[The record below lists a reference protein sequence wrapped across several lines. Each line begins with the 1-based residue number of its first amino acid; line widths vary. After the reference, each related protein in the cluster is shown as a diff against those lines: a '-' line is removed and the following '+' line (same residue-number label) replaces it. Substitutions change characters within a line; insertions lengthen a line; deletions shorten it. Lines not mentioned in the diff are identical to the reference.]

1 MGKNK
6 NEMSFLDHLEELR
19 WHLIRSF
26 TAIFIIAIVVFVYIE
41 TIYDNLLIVHLDG
54 NFVTYK
60 FFCKVFQ
67 LIGVESDFC
76 NLEFQAELINVNAT
90 GQFTMAIWTSLIL
103 GLIFAFPYI
112 IYELWRFIMPGLS
125 PKERGKSRWF
135 IVLASLLFFV
145 GLLFS
150 YYVIM
155 PMSSYFFYNFEITEQ
170 IKNTI
175 TAQSHISLLTNT
187 LLGVS
192 LVFELPLVIYFL
204 SKLGLITPSF
214 LRKYRKHAIVVV
226 LILAAIITPP
236 DVASQI
242 VVAIPILILYE
253 IGIIISKRVEK
264 NYKKKFKHG

>member
-26 TAIFIIAIVVFVYIE
+26 AAIFIIACVVFVYIKP
-41 TIYDNLLIVHLDG
+41 IYDHLLIVHLDG
-54 NFVTYK
+54 TFVTYQ
-60 FFCKVFQ
+60 FFCESFQ
-67 LIGVESDFC
+67 LIGIDSDFC
-76 NLEFQAELINVNAT
+76 SLTFDDKLVNIDVT
-90 GQFTMAIWTSLIL
+90 GQFTMAIWTALIL

-112 IYELWRFIMPGLS
+112 TYELWRFIAPGLS

-135 IVLASLLFFV
+135 IFLASLLFFV
-145 GLLFS
+145 GILFS

-155 PMSSYFFYNFEITEQ
+155 PMSSYFFYNFKITDQ

-175 TAQSHISLLTNT
+175 IAQSHISLLTNT

-204 SKLGLITPSF
+204 SKLGLITPAF
-214 LRKYRKHAIVVV
+214 LRKYRKHALVVV
-226 LILAAIITPP
+226 LVLAAIISPP
-236 DVASQI
+236 DVASQV

-253 IGIIISKRVEK
+253 LGIVISKRVEK
-264 NYKKKFKHG
+264 NLKKKLKNA

>member
-26 TAIFIIAIVVFVYIE
+26 AAIFIIACVVFVYIK
-41 TIYDNLLIVHLDG
+41 TIYDHLLIVHLDG

-60 FFCKVFQ
+60 FFCKAFE
-67 LIGVESDFC
+67 LIGVASDFC
-76 NLEFQAELINVNAT
+76 ALTFETKLVNLNAT

-112 IYELWRFIMPGLS
+112 IYELWRFIVPGLN
-125 PKERGKSRWF
+125 PKERSKSRWF
-135 IVLASLLFFV
+135 IFLASLLFFI

-155 PMSSYFFYNFEITEQ
+155 PMSSYFFYNFKITDQ

-175 TAQSHISLLTNT
+175 SAQSHISLLTNT

-226 LILAAIITPP
+226 LILAAVITPP

-264 NYKKKFKHG
+264 NYKKKFKNG

>member
-1 MGKNK
+1 MKKNK

-26 TAIFIIAIVVFVYIE
+26 AAIFIIACVVFVYM
-41 TIYDNLLIVHLDG
+41 TPIYNNLLIVHLDG
-54 NFVTYK
+54 DFVTYK
-60 FFCKVFQ
+60 FFCEAFQ

-76 NLEFQAELINVNAT
+76 SLVFDDKLINVDAT

-103 GLIFAFPYI
+103 GLIFSFPYI
-112 IYELWRFIMPGLS
+112 IYELWRFIAPGLS

-135 IVLASLLFFV
+135 IFLASLLFFI

-155 PMSSYFFYNFEITEQ
+155 PMSSFFFYNFEITDK
-170 IKNTI
+170 IINTI
-175 TAQSHISLLTNT
+175 KVQSHISLLTNT

-204 SKLGLITPSF
+204 SRLGLITPAF
-214 LRKYRKHAIVVV
+214 LRKYKKHAIVVV
-226 LILAAIITPP
+226 LILAAVITPP

-264 NYKKKFKHG
+264 NYKKKFKNG

>member
-26 TAIFIIAIVVFVYIE
+26 VAIFIIACVVFVYMSP
-41 TIYDNLLIVHLDG
+41 IYDNLLIVHLDG
-54 NFVTYK
+54 NFVTYQ
-60 FFCKVFQ
+60 FFCDTFK
-67 LIGVESDFC
+67 LLSIESEFC
-76 NLEFQAELINVNAT
+76 GLTFNSKLNNLDVT

-103 GLIFAFPYI
+103 GFILSFPYI
-112 IYELWRFIMPGLS
+112 LFEMWRFIAPGLN

-135 IVLASLLFFV
+135 ILFASLLFFV

-155 PMSSYFFYNFEITEQ
+155 PMSSYFFYNFEITDKIQ
-170 IKNTI
+170 NTI
-175 TAQSHISLLTNT
+175 TVQSHISLLTNT

-204 SKLGLITPSF
+204 SKLGLITPAF
-214 LRKYRKHAIVVV
+214 LRKYRKHALVVV
-226 LILAAIITPP
+226 LILSAIITPP

-242 VVAIPILILYE
+242 VVAIPIMILYQV
-253 IGIIISKRVEK
+253 GILISKRVEK
-264 NYKKKFKHG
+264 NLKKKLKNG

>member
-26 TAIFIIAIVVFVYIE
+26 AAIFIIACFVFVYIR
-41 TIYDNLLIVHLDG
+41 TIYDNLLIVHLNG
-54 NFVTYK
+54 EFVTYK
-60 FFCKVFQ
+60 FFCKAFQ
-67 LIGVESDFC
+67 FIGVESNFC
-76 NLEFQAELINVNAT
+76 SLTFAAELININAT

-112 IYELWRFIMPGLS
+112 IYELWRFIMPGLN
-125 PKERGKSRWF
+125 PQERGKSRWF
-135 IVLASLLFFV
+135 IFLASLLFFI

-155 PMSSYFFYNFEITEQ
+155 PMSSYFFYNFEITDQ

-175 TAQSHISLLTNT
+175 SAQSHISLLTNT

-204 SKLGLITPSF
+204 SKLGLITPAF

-226 LILAAIITPP
+226 LVLAAVITPP